1 MSWLLIELAV
11 DTAKGMNSV
20 QTVLMDVVEP

>member
-11 DTAKGMNSV
+11 DTVKERNSV